1 VTAKFRIDSL
11 AETDTAILSAALTE
25 AIKEYAVIKGDFTLK
40 SGLRSTWFIDTKRA
54 ICLAPYLAITAEL
67 SLRSLDPAITAIG
80 GLTMGADPIA
90 FATATLAQT
99 RGRELHAFSV
109 RKEHKEYGQ
118 GGRIAGSL
126 SPDDVVCVVEDAPSR
141 GTSLLEAV
149 AVIRDQGG
157 KPHQGLA
164 VVDRGGSVA
173 RLCQEANLAF
183 RALLTAPDL
192 DLPYEGGLTA

>member
-1 VTAKFRIDSL
+1 MKARFGIDTL
-11 AETDTAILSAALTE
+11 AEVDSATLQTE
-25 AIKEYAVIKGDFTLK
+25 LIGAVKEFAVIRGDFTLK
-40 SGLRSTWFIDTKRA
+40 SGLHSTWFIDTKRA

-67 SLRSLDPAITAIG
+67 TLRQLDPRVTAIG
-80 GLTMGADPIA
+80 GLTMGADPVA

-99 RGRELHAFSV
+99 RGHNLHAFSV
-109 RKEHKEYGQ
+109 RKEQKGYGQ

-126 SPDDVVCVVEDAPSR
+126 TPEEFVCVVEDAPSR

-149 AVIRDQGG
+149 AAIQDQGA
-157 KPHQGLA
+157 KPLQGLA
-164 VVDRGGSVA
+164 VVDRGGTVG
-173 RLCQEANLAF
+173 RLCHNAGLTF